1 MPEEPRGVEP
11 RLPSAAV
18 GAWFDHELASR
29 ALRALLELLE
39 PEGVAVLPVKGVVL
53 GRTLYA
59 DVTERP
65 MADVDVRIRP
75 ADRGRVERLL
85 RARGWPILHGSKQW
99 GAFETESARM
109 LVELETSIGPPGV
122 CAVSV
127 EEMIGRASRTTA
139 GLGFPHLEP
148 ELHDHALVLCVT
160 VFKDKIHDT
169 VPWAL
174 GDLVR
179 VAQQPGF
186 DAARMAALAAR
197 AELRTAVWAVAD
209 WAASAGGSE
218 AWAAVRDR
226 IGRTPPR
233 ALYLRAYR
241 ALAKTPHS
249 SRVALPLLARAASD
263 DPALAARALLLGG
276 AGVLSW
282 WRAHAFPRA

>member
-1 MPEEPRGVEP
+1 MPDGPR
-11 RLPSAAV
+11 PSAAV

-39 PEGVAVLPVKGVVL
+39 PDGIPVLPVKGVVL
-53 GRTLYA
+53 ARTLYA

-65 MADVDVRIRP
+65 MADVDVRVLP
-75 ADRGRVERLL
+75 ADRGRIARLL
-85 RARGWPILHGSKQW
+85 RAQGWPILHGSKQW
-99 GAFETESARM
+99 GAFETEITRM

-122 CAVSV
+122 CAIGV
-127 EEMIGRASRTTA
+127 EEMIGRATRTSA

-179 VAQQPGF
+179 IARQPGF

-197 AELRTAVWAVAD
+197 ARLRAAVWAVAD
-209 WAASAGGSE
+209 WAATAGGSD
-218 AWAAVRDR
+218 AWADVRDR
-226 IGRTPPR
+226 IARRPPR

-241 ALAKTPHS
+241 SLARTPRA
-249 SRVALPLLARAASD
+249 SRVALPILARAASD
-263 DPALAARALLLGG
+263 DPAARARALLLGG
-276 AGVLSW
+276 AGALSW
-282 WRAHAFPRA
+282 WWAHAIPG